1 MLALASANSVHLASS
16 HGGFSDRLPDT
27 VSGGDADLASRVA
40 TGEHEALAELF
51 SVHGGSVKSVAFR
64 VLRDE
69 ALADDIV
76 QDTFVS
82 FWRSPEKFDPARGSL
97 RTYLLTI
104 AHRRAVDVVRS
115 ETARSKREQRPPD
128 PDPFDLEEEVWA
140 RSISEEVRTALL
152 ELGEAEREAIA
163 MAYFGGLS
171 YVEVAKRLGAPEGT
185 VKSRI
190 RSGMKKLASELEG
203 VAT

>member
-1 MLALASANSVHLASS
+1 LLALASMKPVYLASS
-16 HGGFSDRLPDT
+16 HGGFSDRLPDAM
-27 VSGGDADLASRVA
+27 SRGDADLASRVA
-40 TGEHEALAELF
+40 IGDRDALAELF
-51 SVHGGSVKSVAFR
+51 RDHGGPVKTVAYR
-64 VLRDE
+64 VLRDD

-115 ETARSKREQRPPD
+115 ETARSRREQRPPD
-128 PDPFDLEEEVWA
+128 PDHFDLEEEVWVRA
-140 RSISEEVRTALL
+140 LSEEVRTALL
-152 ELGEAEREAIA
+152 GLSDAEREAIG
-163 MAYFGGLS
+163 MAYLGGFS
-171 YVEVAKRLGAPEGT
+171 YVEVAERLGAPEGT